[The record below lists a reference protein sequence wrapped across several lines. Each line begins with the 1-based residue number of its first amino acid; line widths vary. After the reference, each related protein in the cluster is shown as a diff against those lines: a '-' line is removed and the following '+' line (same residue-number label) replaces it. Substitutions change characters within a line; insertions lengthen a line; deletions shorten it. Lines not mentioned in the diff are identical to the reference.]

1 MKEKKLIFLSV
12 VVFTGAALAINYFT
26 ESQIY
31 SDSNL
36 EPIVNLDSLI
46 DKGNES
52 YDRGEY
58 DNALANYEK
67 VLRVQPSNQYGLYN
81 KALVFY
87 AQKNFRKSI
96 SLTRYCIEIN
106 PDFAVAYFLLGD
118 DYKFIDQR
126 DSALYFFEQAYE
138 LGSRD
143 SGLLQN
149 RGDFYFDQQKKKQAA
164 SFYKEAIQQDTTL
177 VDVYDR
183 LAELDPDQ
191 AAMYRDKAAQLK
203 K

>member
-1 MKEKKLIFLSV
+1 LIFLSV
-12 VVFTGAALAINYFT
+12 VVFTGATLAINYLT

-52 YDRGEY
+52 YDRGAY

-81 KALVFY
+81 RALVFY
-87 AQKNFRKSI
+87 AQKDFRKSI
-96 SLTRYCIEIN
+96 SLTRYCIESN

-118 DYKFIDQR
+118 DYKFID
-126 DSALYFFEQAYE
+126 
-138 LGSRD
+138 
-143 SGLLQN
+143 
-149 RGDFYFDQQKKKQAA
+149 
-164 SFYKEAIQQDTTL
+164 
-177 VDVYDR
+177 
-183 LAELDPDQ
+183 
-191 AAMYRDKAAQLK
+191 
-203 K
+203 